1 MKYRVWELDAFR
13 GICIL
18 GMVIVHLLYDLID
31 LYQLVSWD
39 YPPIIRFLMAWG
51 GILFVV
57 LSGIC
62 ATLGSKSVRRGLMVL
77 GAGLL
82 VSTVTVGLY
91 HFGFA
96 GKGII
101 IYFGV
106 LHCLGLCMIL
116 WWVFKRLPAWL
127 LAIIS
132 AAIIAGLF
140 ANPDRMENTEVAM
153 LGAESIAL
161 THGNPQIGR
170 AHV

>member
-39 YPPIIRFLMAWG
+39 YPSIIRFLMAWG

-116 WWVFKRLPAWL
+116 W
-127 LAIIS
+127 
-132 AAIIAGLF
+132 
-140 ANPDRMENTEVAM
+140 
-153 LGAESIAL
+153 
-161 THGNPQIGR
+161 
-170 AHV
+170 